1 MSTTRMVSGFRR
13 TAVCFRAAEAEASER
28 SLGTIHSV
36 ARSDRQSRS
45 IRSCQSCWLEI
56 HCTIAASVKNGSA
69 WWPLKI
75 WFCVS
80 P

>member
-1 MSTTRMVSGFRR
+1 MSTTRTVSGFQR

-45 IRSCQSCWLEI
+45 GLYEVAK
-56 HCTIAASVKNGSA
+56 AAG
-69 WWPLKI
+69 
-75 WFCVS
+75 
-80 P
+80 